1 MASSI
6 LSWFNGIT
14 QKLFGAQPFDPP
26 TIQGVSGK
34 QHLRGS
40 QTYQVASYQYASS
53 THRADHDMNPALII
67 QPHNKE
73 DIKLALRYAREKG
86 LAVAVRTG
94 GHQYS
99 GASSTGGNNIQ
110 LDLERTFQDVDD
122 RKIIIAE
129 DGKTLVRTSVSW
141 PLGKFNEWLTTRGL
155 FIPHGQ
161 CTEVHLGGHCQTGR
175 TIGAL
180 LDQ

>member
-1 MASSI
+1 MSSSI
-6 LSWFNGIT
+6 LSWFNWLT
-14 QKLFGAQPFDPP
+14 QKLINTKAPED
-26 TIQGVSGK
+26 TIVVQGISGR

-40 QTYQVASYQYASS
+40 KTYQVVSWQYASS

-67 QPHNKE
+67 QPHNKD
-73 DIKLALRYAREKG
+73 DIKLALRYAKEKG

-110 LDLERTFQDVDD
+110 LDLEKTFQSFDD

-129 DGKTLVRTSVSW
+129 DGKTLVRTSISW
-141 PLGKFNEWLTTRGL
+141 ALGAFNEWLTTRG
-155 FIPHGQ
+155 
-161 CTEVHLGGHCQTGR
+161 
-175 TIGAL
+175 
-180 LDQ
+180 